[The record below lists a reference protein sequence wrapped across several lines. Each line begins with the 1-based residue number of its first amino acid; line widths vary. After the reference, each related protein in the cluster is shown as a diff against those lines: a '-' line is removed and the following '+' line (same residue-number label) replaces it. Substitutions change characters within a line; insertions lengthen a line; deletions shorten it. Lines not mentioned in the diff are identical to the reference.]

1 MQSWAKHILYSR
13 SSPVLVL
20 SLPRMQ
26 WAEAGLRDDVGQV
39 CVWMLSVDEVEVS
52 LGNVNH
58 LRLHHRQRV
67 NTAGDLSRQLV
78 LHREN
83 VDHHRLNR

>member
-1 MQSWAKHILYSR
+1 
-13 SSPVLVL
+13 
-20 SLPRMQ
+20 MQ

-83 VDHHRLNR
+83 VDHHRLDRKEGERYDYHTVDMLKRIQVLQS